1 MPSKEDFKSY
11 GIDEYSAQDKAPYT
25 LGNLSFKGSVGEV
38 YKGVEKI
45 HNYKEGRIVAI
56 KRIDLF
62 KTKKEDQIHA
72 ARECRILRG
81 LDHPNIVK
89 FEAAYHVEAEELLF
103 LVISPRAPV
112 TLLDFIE
119 NIDKNNRSSK
129 CPWYSFGFL
138 PPMLQIIRQ
147 LMEGLNYLHTLDVP
161 IKHKDL
167 KPQNILL
174 HYTKVDPF
182 VRPIIIDF
190 NISKEIIPGMHTT
203 HPYTYMY
210 QAPEQTGGKPT
221 TTKSNVFS
229 LGCCLTLI
237 EGILLAGRLGVRK
250 VHDAVTDSKT
260 GQFAT
265 STDDVNEI
273 LDNMINK
280 FFAKESESCPD
291 SATGKVARLKRF
303 DSELDIRVCNKSRT
317 YKSVS
322 EDIIII

>member
-1 MPSKEDFKSY
+1 
-11 GIDEYSAQDKAPYT
+11 
-25 LGNLSFKGSVGEV
+25 
-38 YKGVEKI
+38 
-45 HNYKEGRIVAI
+45 
-56 KRIDLF
+56 
-62 KTKKEDQIHA
+62 
-72 ARECRILRG
+72 
-81 LDHPNIVK
+81 
-89 FEAAYHVEAEELLF
+89 
-103 LVISPRAPV
+103 
-112 TLLDFIE
+112 
-119 NIDKNNRSSK
+119 
-129 CPWYSFGFL
+129 
-138 PPMLQIIRQ
+138 MLQIIRQ

-221 TTKSNVFS
+221 TTKSDVFS

-280 FFAKESESCPD
+280 FFLKESESCPD
-291 SATGKVARLKRF
+291 SATGKAARLKRF
-303 DSELDIRVCNKSRT
+303 DSELDVRVCNKSRT